1 MIEVYKSIY
10 KFHSLLGIISK
21 EAENPFFRS
30 KYASLPHILKAIQ
43 KPLQDSGLI
52 IIHKLTDDKMET
64 NIIHAE
70 TGEMIV
76 SSFVLAMKGTDSQ
89 AWGSAITY
97 AKRYSIGAM
106 LNLTIDEDDDGNG
119 SSDPRKDKQSSVS
132 KGTPRGNDDDKQWLS
147 QEGEQFDKALQF
159 IREGG
164 SVAEIRQKYKVSKK
178 VATSLEEQGIIPF

>member
-1 MIEVYKSIY
+1 
-10 KFHSLLGIISK
+10 
-21 EAENPFFRS
+21 
-30 KYASLPHILKAIQ
+30 
-43 KPLQDSGLI
+43 
-52 IIHKLTDDKMET
+52 
-64 NIIHAE
+64 
-70 TGEMIV
+70 
-76 SSFVLAMKGTDSQ
+76 MKGTDSQ

>member
-1 MIEVYKSIY
+1 M
-10 KFHSLLGIISK
+10 KFTNQYTSFI
-21 EAENPFFRS
+21 AF
-30 KYASLPHILKAIQ
+30 
-43 KPLQDSGLI
+43 SGLYLRRQ
-52 IIHKLTDDKMET
+52 KTL
-64 NIIHAE
+64 
-70 TGEMIV
+70 
-76 SSFVLAMKGTDSQ
+76 SSDQNMQVFPIFLRPS
-89 AWGSAITY
+89 
-97 AKRYSIGAM
+97 KR
-106 LNLTIDEDDDGNG
+106 